1 MSIRAVVDRL
11 AGAKRQL
18 EQARTIGNQAAEG
31 ISVAKCALDDALD
44 GVQDKLL
51 STDTAAQ
58 AKALADEVR
67 GIEALHKGIDDA
79 VRRAQGIGSQR
90 R

>member
-44 GVQDKLL
+44 GVQDKSL

-58 AKALADEVR
+58 AK
-67 GIEALHKGIDDA
+67 
-79 VRRAQGIGSQR
+79 GSCSAGCGAAGGGAGLNR
-90 R
+90 